1 MVCGKDGASND
12 RGGETMNFRRLMA
25 ITRKEFLHIIRDV
38 RSLVASLLIPITLL
52 VLFGWALNFDVD
64 NIETVICDFDRS
76 PKSRELV
83 SRITESR
90 FFRVVD
96 HPSSQKELERHIMF
110 GRAAVGITIPH
121 SFDAKLSRD
130 ESPVIGVMVD
140 GSDSNRASI
149 GLGYLNNMISM
160 FSTELLR
167 DKMIEL
173 GVKKVESPVEV
184 RQRVWFNPELESK
197 NYIVPGLIAVIM
209 TVIAAMLTALTI
221 AREWERGTMEQLIST
236 PVRSHELILGKLIP
250 YVILGYIDV
259 AISVVMGIFVFGVP
273 FNGSFAT
280 FFIISTIFLI
290 GAMSMGLLISIIGK
304 TQLVANQMS
313 MLVAFLPAFLLS
325 GFAFAIENM
334 PLPLQF
340 VSKLFP
346 ATYYVK
352 IVKGIF
358 LKGVGFRIL
367 WYDTTL
373 LVIYCVTLFALANIM
388 FKKRLQ

>member
-1 MVCGKDGASND
+1 
-12 RGGETMNFRRLMA
+12 MNMRRLFA

-38 RSLVASLLIPITLL
+38 RSLVASLLIPIMLL

-64 NIETVICDFDRS
+64 NIETVICDFDNS

-83 SRITESR
+83 SRILESR
-90 FFRVVD
+90 FFKVVD
-96 HPSSQKELERHIMF
+96 HPAGMKELERHVMF
-110 GRAAVGITIPH
+110 GRAAIGIIIPE
-121 SFDAKLSRD
+121 SFDRDISRD
-130 ESPVIGVMVD
+130 GSPVIGVIVD

-160 FSTELLR
+160 FSSELLR
-167 DKMIEL
+167 DKMINL
-173 GVKKVESPVEV
+173 GVKKVESPIEV

-209 TVIAAMLTALTI
+209 AVISAMLTALTI

-259 AISVVMGIFVFGVP
+259 DVSLAMGIFVFGVP
-273 FNGSFAT
+273 FNGSFLT
-280 FFIISTIFLI
+280 FFAVSTMFLI

-313 MLVAFLPAFLLS
+313 MLLAFLPAFLLS

-334 PLPLQF
+334 PMPLQF
-340 VSKLFP
+340 LTKLFP

-358 LKGVGFRIL
+358 LKGVGVRML
-367 WYDTTL
+367 WYDMAL
-373 LVIYCVTLFALANIM
+373 LAVYCVALFALANLK
-388 FKKRLQ
+388 FKKRLE